1 MGKKDF
7 IFKQLRRVKPRRMKD
22 VDKKFHNKP
31 ARFIEMLCYLGF
43 LIVMIRAVFVH
54 LYPSGEEHLD
64 AIANKQYHKPIELG
78 HYRGTIYDRRHVP
91 LAISTKVP
99 SLAVNPRVFDPTPKE
114 IERLSKVLGLS
125 PGKISEIEHKN
136 SYFSWVA
143 RKIDLKSAEKA
154 MELGIS
160 GLYQIT
166 ESSRYYPYGPSLAHL
181 VGYLNSEDSG
191 SSGIEKRLEKDL
203 AGQKDSIEQNKDGR
217 GHLILQDS
225 KLATPEKSGHN
236 VELTIDA
243 AIQDI
248 VFNALKNGVS
258 DAQAKGGFAVV
269 VEPYSGAI
277 LGISTWPTFDPNRK
291 QEVASAPRNA
301 VLADLFEPGSIMKP
315 FVIAKALE
323 LKKTTPDEK
332 HNCEKSGVL
341 KIGSNA
347 SIRDDHPKAVMTT
360 SEVIIHSSN
369 ICTYKI
375 AQRLGMKV
383 VYDLYKE
390 LGFAPPIPILDLPES
405 QRGRLA
411 NWQTWLPIRFANVS
425 FGQGI
430 SVTAL
435 EILKGYS
442 VFANGGKVVEPY
454 LIKRIYNSEG
464 KDLYFHSDAVNSRIF
479 SVETVK
485 AVREMLNGVV
495 NEGTATR
502 SKSEFYTFAGKTGTS
517 EKYDSLAKNYSATK
531 RIASFVGFS
540 PVSDPKLLAFVM
552 IDEPS
557 IKPYYGGRW
566 AAPVLK
572 EIIEKSLKYMSVP
585 PDKPPV
591 VIGSA
596 DEKSKKG

>member
-1 MGKKDF
+1 MLRKEL
-7 IFKQLRRVKPRRMKD
+7 ILKQLRRIKPRRMKN
-22 VDKKFHNKP
+22 VDNKFHSKP
-31 ARFIEMLCYLGF
+31 ARLIEVLCYLGF
-43 LIVMIRAVFVH
+43 LIVIVRAVFVH
-54 LYPSGEEHLD
+54 LYPSGEDHLE

-99 SLAVNPRVFDPTPKE
+99 SIAVNPRVFDPTPKE
-114 IERLSKVLGLS
+114 IEKLSKVLGLS
-125 PGKISEIEHKN
+125 PSKISEIDRKN

-143 RKIDLKSAEKA
+143 RKIDLALAERV

-166 ESSRYYPYGPSLAHL
+166 ESSRYYPYGASLAHL

-203 AGQKDSIEQNKDGR
+203 AGLKSSVEQSKDGR
-217 GHLILQDS
+217 GQLIFQNS
-225 KLATPEKSGHN
+225 QLATPEKSGHN

-248 VFNALKNGVS
+248 VFNSLKKGVN
-258 DAQAKGGFAVV
+258 DAGAKGGFAVV
-269 VEPYSGAI
+269 VEPYTGAI

-301 VLADLFEPGSIMKP
+301 ALADLFEPGSIMKP
-315 FVIAKALE
+315 FIVAQALE
-323 LKKTTPDEK
+323 AHKTTPDEK
-332 HNCEKSGVL
+332 HYCEKNGVL
-341 KIGSNA
+341 KIGANA
-347 SIRDDHPKAVMTT
+347 SIRDDHPKAIMTT
-360 SEVIIHSSN
+360 KEVIIHSSN

-375 AQRLGMKV
+375 AQRLGMKAV
-383 VYDLYKE
+383 FDLYKE
-390 LGFAPPIPILDLPES
+390 LGFAPSVPILDLPES
-405 QRGRLA
+405 QRGRMA
-411 NWQTWLPIRFANVS
+411 HWQSWLPIRFANVS

-435 EILKGYS
+435 EILKSYS
-442 VFANGGKVVEPY
+442 VFANGGKVVEPFV
-454 LIKRIYNSEG
+454 IRRIYNSEG
-464 KDLYFHSDAVNSRIF
+464 KDLYLHSDSVNHRVF
-479 SVETVK
+479 STETVK
-485 AVREMLNGVV
+485 AIREMLAGVV

-502 SKSEFYTFAGKTGTS
+502 AKSDYYTFAGKTGTS
-517 EKYDSLAKNYSATK
+517 EKYDVIAKNYSATK
-531 RIASFVGFS
+531 RIANFVGFS
-540 PVSDPKLLAFVM
+540 PVHDPKLLAFVV

-591 VIGSA
+591 VIGSV